1 MMKGSVTIS
10 IEDFDRLRAL
20 EKKQGDHTL
29 VVAGAQEII
38 QALMRTM
45 PMTDAKAFADHYNQ
59 DSERNT
65 ALRLKEQGWTLER
78 KQ

>member
-1 MMKGSVTIS
+1 V
-10 IEDFDRLRAL
+10 
-20 EKKQGDHTL
+20 DHTL

-59 DSERNT
+59 DPERNT